1 MGRCLFPDCKQNH
14 KFPELFC
21 ANIFKIDLQLFA
33 DPERTEKP
41 TPRRRRKAREEGQV
55 AVSRELNMAVSFLV
69 GTVVMRFIMQRLID
83 FSISGS
89 IPFLFLDDFDTLDKI
104 SSRVYQMF
112 KDVLLMLIVLFFSLA
127 ISSVVV
133 GALQTRFLLSF
144 KPLKADLKRINPIEG
159 FKRMF
164 STRSLFELAK
174 SIFKMIIVG
183 YVAYTVIR
191 PKFNSFS
198 LYSDIEVGN
207 SMKFV
212 FDIAYEVMLK
222 CSIALLVLAI
232 VDYFYQRW
240 EFEKSIRMTKQELKE
255 EYREVEGSPEV
266 KRRQREIMARLSRGR
281 MLQQV
286 PQADVVI
293 TNPTHIAVALKYDPD
308 EMEAP
313 VVLAKGMDEI
323 AQKIIEI
330 ARQNNIPIVQNPE
343 VARQLYKM
351 TDIGEQI
358 PAGLY
363 RAVAEIL
370 AYVYSLR

>member
-1 MGRCLFPDCKQNH
+1 MGRGLFSNCKQDRQ
-14 KFPELFC
+14 FSELFC
-21 ANIFKIDLQLFA
+21 SDVFEIDLQLFA

-55 AVSRELNMAVSFLV
+55 AVSRELNMAVSFLAA
-69 GTVVMRFIMQRLID
+69 TVVMRFVMQRLID
-83 FSISGS
+83 FSLAGS
-89 IPFLFLDDFDTLDKI
+89 IPFLNLDDFESLDKLSARI
-104 SSRVYQMF
+104 YEMF
-112 KDVLLMLIVLFFSLA
+112 KDSILILIVLFFSIG
-127 ISSVVV
+127 ISAVVV
-133 GALQTRFLLSF
+133 GAMQTRFLLSF
-144 KPLKADLKRINPIEG
+144 KPLKFDLKRINPVEG

-164 STRSLFELAK
+164 STRSLFELVK

-191 PKFNSFS
+191 PKFNSFG
-198 LYSDIEVGN
+198 LYSDMEVTD
-207 SMKFV
+207 SMRFV
-212 FDIAYEVMLK
+212 FLIVYEVMLK

-255 EYREVEGSPEV
+255 EYREVEGSPEI

-293 TNPTHIAVALKYDPD
+293 TNPTHIAIALKYDPE
-308 EMEAP
+308 EMDAP
-313 VVLAKGMDEI
+313 VVLAKGVDEI
-323 AQKIIEI
+323 AQKIVEI
-330 ARQNNIPIVQNPE
+330 AKQNSIPIVQNPE

-351 TDIGEQI
+351 TDVGEQI
-358 PAGLY
+358 PEGLY

-370 AYVYSLR
+370 AHVYSLR

>member
-1 MGRCLFPDCKQNH
+1 
-14 KFPELFC
+14 
-21 ANIFKIDLQLFA
+21 
-33 DPERTEKP
+33 
-41 TPRRRRKAREEGQV
+41 
-55 AVSRELNMAVSFLV
+55 MAVSFLV

-83 FSISGS
+83 FSTSGS

-174 SIFKMIIVG
+174 SIFKMVIVG

-198 LYSDIEVGN
+198 LYSDMEVSN

-240 EFEKSIRMTKQELKE
+240 EFERSIRMTKQELKE

-358 PAGLY
+358 PEGLY

>member
-1 MGRCLFPDCKQNH
+1 
-14 KFPELFC
+14 
-21 ANIFKIDLQLFA
+21 
-33 DPERTEKP
+33 
-41 TPRRRRKAREEGQV
+41 
-55 AVSRELNMAVSFLV
+55 MAVSFLT
-69 GTVVMRFIMQRLID
+69 GTIVMKFIMQRLID
-83 FSISGS
+83 FSILGS
-89 IPFLFLDDFDTLDKI
+89 IPFLSLDGFDFLDDI
-104 SSRVYQMF
+104 SSRTYHIF
-112 KDVLLMLIVLFFSLA
+112 NNVLLMLAVLFFSIA
-127 ISSVVV
+127 ISGIVI
-133 GALQTRFLLSF
+133 GAMQTRFLLSF

-183 YVAYTVIR
+183 YVAYTVIK

-198 LYSDIEVGN
+198 LYSDVQLSD
-207 SMKFV
+207 SMKFIFNLV
-212 FDIAYEVMLK
+212 YEVMLK

-232 VDYFYQRW
+232 IDYFYQRW

-255 EYREVEGSPEV
+255 EYREIEGSPEI

-313 VVLAKGMDEI
+313 VVLAKGTDEI
-323 AQKIIEI
+323 AKKIVEI
-330 ARQNNIPIVQNPE
+330 ARQNGIPVVQNPE

-358 PAGLY
+358 PSGLY